1 MTAPDKRGRSQRSR
15 SGSWFK
21 GGTIRIL
28 VTTGTWSRIE
38 GGARMASI
46 FRHSLPPDNAMLSRA
61 SPSTKRNVHE
71 QSKHNMETFGG
82 F

>member
-28 VTTGTWSRIE
+28 VTTGTWSRIA
-38 GGARMASI
+38 GDARMASAVRCHA
-46 FRHSLPPDNAMLSRA
+46 FVHST
-61 SPSTKRNVHE
+61 STPAL
-71 QSKHNMETFGG
+71 
-82 F
+82 